1 MATNAAPVVEYLAT
15 ARIGEKGQLTVP
27 KEYRDELGLETGA
40 PMTVL
45 RVGDGLILMPEQA
58 RFRALCEAISSAL
71 EGGRVT
77 ESKLQA
83 TLPEARRRVFA
94 RHYPRL
100 AGEKAPAKKTRRR

>member
-1 MATNAAPVVEYLAT
+1 MATDAALLVEYLAT

-27 KEYRDELGLETGA
+27 KEYRNELGLETGA

-58 RFRALCEAISSAL
+58 RFSALCEAITSAL
-71 EGGRVT
+71 EGGGIT
-77 ESKLQA
+77 ESNLQA

-94 RHYPRL
+94 RRYPRL
-100 AGEKAPAKKTRRR
+100 AGEKAPARKSRRR